1 MNDPNL
7 QLRNSDLINIKK
19 FMQMI
24 SILFSSKKKFSST
37 IDPLLEI
44 LLDHQF
50 INRKNTENK
59 INADNVI
66 EIESGLLLVKEAKL
80 AVSEGGCDPST
91 QVYISMRWHCI
102 DWSVRKYIAR
112 LILVSNYLTY
122 SRNQCRKN
130 AVAQA
135 FVWQWQ
141 AYDYMSWEE

>member
-1 MNDPNL
+1 
-7 QLRNSDLINIKK
+7 
-19 FMQMI
+19 MI

-44 LLDHQF
+44 LLDYQF

-91 QVYISMRWHCI
+91 QVYISMR
-102 DWSVRKYIAR
+102 
-112 LILVSNYLTY
+112 
-122 SRNQCRKN
+122 
-130 AVAQA
+130 
-135 FVWQWQ
+135 
-141 AYDYMSWEE
+141 

>member
-1 MNDPNL
+1 
-7 QLRNSDLINIKK
+7 
-19 FMQMI
+19 MI

-59 INADNVI
+59 INVDNVI

-91 QVYISMRWHCI
+91 QVYISMR
-102 DWSVRKYIAR
+102 
-112 LILVSNYLTY
+112 
-122 SRNQCRKN
+122 
-130 AVAQA
+130 
-135 FVWQWQ
+135 
-141 AYDYMSWEE
+141 